1 MRMGDREHGA
11 KGLCQERACVSGLEA
26 GNSLLRR
33 GNSRRGR
40 GRGPGNG
47 PHPVLP
53 VRADEMQ
60 VVLGRAAN
68 KAVMDAL
75 APFGLDSPWVR

>member
-1 MRMGDREHGA
+1 MDEG
-11 KGLCQERACVSGLEA
+11 KPLVSGLEA
-26 GNSLLRR
+26 ANSLLRR
-33 GNSRRGR
+33 GQLSG
-40 GRGPGNG
+40 GGGG
-47 PHPVLP
+47 GGIGGGTATVLP

-75 APFGLDSPWVR
+75 SPFGLASPWVR